1 MAGESVRKI
10 TGWKEIAE
18 YLGTS
23 PRTVQR
29 WEQEKGLPVRR
40 LPGSSG
46 HSVFA
51 HAHELDRWLAS
62 GELDAT
68 KYPKVLDHGAAPG
81 SSDSRGESCHEPP
94 ESGGVLLLLKRRPAL
109 RVAVP
114 AGLAAILILGAGLIR
129 AHSAMWRS
137 IPGYHVVKPAAGIP
151 FISSVSAIAPRPDQ
165 VIVIRGHDLGI
176 YTYYANGDTPF
187 IAIRDKTARWAAGR
201 IIPQNWDEVTLNV
214 ANWTDTEI
222 VVTGFAGAYG
232 QHWWKLNPGDQ
243 IEVAVWN
250 PQTDSGPAL
259 CELKIA
265 SAQRAQK

>member
-1 MAGESVRKI
+1 M
-10 TGWKEIAE
+10 GWKEIAD

-40 LPGSSG
+40 VPGSSG

-51 HAHELDRWLAS
+51 DSRELDNWLAL
-62 GELDAT
+62 GEQL
-68 KYPKVLDHGAAPG
+68 AAKHPTAA
-81 SSDSRGESCHEPP
+81 EPMPAP
-94 ESGGVLLLLKRRPAL
+94 ESSERPGEKRDSSWESGSVRLILKRHPFL
-109 RVAVP
+109 RVALPV
-114 AGLAAILILGAGLIR
+114 GLVAVLILGVELMR
-129 AHSAMWRS
+129 DHS
-137 IPGYHVVKPAAGIP
+137 GYHAAKPAVGVP
-151 FISSVSAIAPRPDQ
+151 FIGSVSAIAPQPDQ
-165 VIVIRGHDLGI
+165 VIVIKGHHLGVH
-176 YTYYANGDTPF
+176 TYYANGDTPF

-214 ANWTDTEI
+214 ADWTDTEI

-250 PQTDSGPAL
+250 PQTDAGPAL
-259 CELKIA
+259 YELKIA
-265 SAQRAQK
+265 SGQRAQK